1 MEYGEVIMKN
11 YVKEINFQYNGDD
24 RGSLVIVESNKII
37 PFDIKRLFYIYGVK
51 DDKSRGN
58 HANID
63 SEFVMV
69 ALKGNVTV
77 MVDNGFEKIEYVLDD
92 PKKGIYLPKLTWK
105 SMYNFSEDSILLV
118 IANTLYNKDE
128 YINDYEQFKKY
139 VKENS

>member
-1 MEYGEVIMKN
+1 MKN

-37 PFDIKRLFYIYGVK
+37 PFDIKRLFYIYDVK

-77 MVDNGFEKIEYVLDD
+77 MVDNGFEKVEYVLDN

-105 SMYNFSEDSILLV
+105 SMYNFSEDAILLV
-118 IANTLYNKDE
+118 VANTLYNKDE
-128 YINDYEQFKKY
+128 YINDYEQFEKY
-139 VKENS
+139 VKENA